1 MITLN
6 KEFTSAEEMDKFI
19 KTYLQDYPPAG
30 YGTDVKI
37 KLKQTYEEWKLSK
50 ISYAVEITRLESCD

>member
-1 MITLN
+1 MITIN
-6 KEFTSAEEMDKFI
+6 KQFTSAEEMDKFI

-30 YGTDVKI
+30 YFTRVGIKI
-37 KLKQTYEEWKLSK
+37 EQSYNDWLENK